1 MDTQTAVPTNTDR
14 ATVGTRHWSREG
26 EGPVIQISDL
36 RHWYG
41 AAGFRRQVLF
51 DCNLEVYPG
60 EIVIMTGPS
69 GSGKTTLLTLIGAL
83 RTVQDGSVSVA
94 GHELRS
100 APASELVT
108 VRRQLGFI
116 FQHHNLFRSIT
127 ALQNVRLGLDL
138 FDSAPSERD
147 ERAKQMLIDVGLK
160 DHIHKKPGKLSG
172 GQKQRVAIARGL
184 VHQPKV
190 VLADEPTAALDE
202 ASGRQVVTLFKSIA
216 ETRRCAVLLVTHDNR
231 ILDIA
236 DRIVNMVD
244 GRVKSDVLVRESMII
259 CEFLQEIPAFAEMRA
274 GDLSSVADALIVEKY
289 APEEVVV
296 RQNDP
301 GENFY
306 LIRQGRVRVSVK
318 TNGEER
324 AVAELGEGDF
334 FGEAALMTGKPRNA
348 TVTAIEPSV
357 LYSLQKPEFDQVI
370 ASSSSFEEALRH
382 SLFDRQ

>member
-1 MDTQTAVPTNTDR
+1 MDTETPTSDNTAR
-14 ATVGTRHWSREG
+14 ATIGTRHWSRDG
-26 EGPVIQISDL
+26 EGPVIQISRL
-36 RHWYG
+36 NHWYG
-41 AAGFRRQVLF
+41 EAGFRRQVLF

-83 RTVQDGSVSVA
+83 RTVQEGSVSVV
-94 GHELRS
+94 GHELLS
-100 APASELVT
+100 APSDELVL
-108 VRRQLGFI
+108 VRRKLGFI

-138 FDSAPSERD
+138 FDGSPAERD
-147 ERAKQMLIDVGLK
+147 ERAKQMLVDVGLK

-202 ASGRQVVTLFKSIA
+202 ASGRRVVTLFKSIA
-216 ETRRCAVLLVTHDNR
+216 ESRGCAVLLVTHDNR

-244 GRVKSDVLVRESMII
+244 GRVKSDVLVRESMLI
-259 CEFLQEIPAFAEMRA
+259 CEFLQEIPAFAEMAPTELA
-274 GDLSSVADALIVEKY
+274 GVADALVVEKFS
-289 APEEVVV
+289 AGDVIV
-296 RQNDP
+296 RQNEP
-301 GENFY
+301 GEKFY
-306 LIRQGRVRVSVK
+306 LIRQGRVRVSVAQ
-318 TNGEER
+318 NGEER
-324 AVAELGEGDF
+324 TVAELAKGDF

-348 TVTAIEPSV
+348 TVTATEDSV
-357 LYSLQKPEFDQVI
+357 LYSLQKPEFERVM
-370 ASSSSFEEALRH
+370 AGSASFEEALRH
-382 SLFDRQ
+382 ALFDRQ